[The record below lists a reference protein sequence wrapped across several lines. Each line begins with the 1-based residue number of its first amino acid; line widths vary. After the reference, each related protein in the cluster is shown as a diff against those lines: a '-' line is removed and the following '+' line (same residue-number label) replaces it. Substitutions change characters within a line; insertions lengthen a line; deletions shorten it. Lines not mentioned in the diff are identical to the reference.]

1 MPSRQAAYKNL
12 SPAALAQ
19 CLSAIH
25 HSAFER
31 GTHRGVKQGGWSAD
45 DFKILLAKP
54 TSFIIGTRHSFVLW
68 QSVPPEAEILTLCV
82 HRSYQ
87 RQGLARALLVQA
99 VSAWREAGITH
110 VHLEVAS
117 DNLAARTLYAEIGFN
132 ACGKRAHYYRG
143 STNSPANSPANPQDA
158 CLMRLDL

>member
-19 CLSAIH
+19 CLSALH
-25 HSAFER
+25 HSAF
-31 GTHRGVKQGGWSAD
+31 GKGAWSAD
-45 DFKILLAKP
+45 DFKALLTKP
-54 TSFIIGTRHSFVLW
+54 TSFIIGTRHSFLLW

-87 RQGLARALLVQA
+87 RQGLARALLAQA
-99 VSAWREAGITH
+99 IGAWREAGITH

-117 DNLAARTLYAEIGFN
+117 DNLAARALYAEIGFN

-143 STNSPANSPANPQDA
+143 STNSPANPQDA